1 MNDDAL
7 QAIEARIEAQEIIME
22 ILCGQ
27 LWAEISPQKLEL
39 VGQRYLRMLDETLT
53 SDEGSP
59 RTQAIRTAAQGIL
72 KNALIRAQGLRSTL

>member
-1 MNDDAL
+1 MENDAL
-7 QAIEARIEAQEIIME
+7 HDLQSRIEAQEIILE

-39 VGQRYLRMLDETLT
+39 VGQRYLRMLEETLT
-53 SDEGSP
+53 SEEGSE
-59 RTQAIRTAAQGIL
+59 RKEAIQKAAQRIL